1 MGPGPKRDISD
12 CCIRSKSSPKTG
24 KSALSPA
31 TSIRLAIIRLKIV
44 RIARE
49 GKSGCEELLRVRN
62 IAHFNGVLKYTI
74 AKIKKVWG
82 SMNTKSIIALALA
95 LAFPVLCSAGTPTA
109 PGSAAQKSPE
119 FAALKTIAQSAI
131 LNSPEVVS
139 KWHNYKAAAEEIG
152 VARGAFL
159 PRVDAT
165 AGVAKESL
173 KQPPL
178 NVKDDYNRNGYVLSL
193 NQMIFDGFATRN
205 EVRRLDKAKLVRYY
219 ELLDASENIAL
230 EASRAYLDVLRYR
243 FLNNLAEDN
252 YVQHKAT
259 YEQLIRRTQSGVG
272 RRVDLEQA
280 GSRLALAELNLTTEN
295 ANLHDVTAR
304 YMRLVNSQPP
314 SITFPPALVGQKH
327 PNTQAEALGILLKKN
342 PALLAAVENIEA
354 SQYDIDVRRAAY
366 SPKLD
371 FRARTDNTTNYQG
384 ITGDRVNNVAE
395 LVVTWNLFNGGSD
408 RAREKQYIERKN
420 ISLDLREKA
429 CRDTRQTLAIA
440 YNDVGRLRQQSGFV
454 NSQVSQLEKTR
465 DAYRDQYDVGQ
476 RTLLDLL
483 DTENELL
490 AARRSAVNVD
500 MDLILAYLRTHAG
513 MGTLLEFLGLEKLDT
528 ETPGQNEL
536 AQFDASQLCAPEEV
550 RVIATDREALDN
562 RAMAAI
568 EKGRPGVPGAVAPAA
583 PAGADGEVTQQV
595 MAWAAA
601 WTAKDY
607 SNYINFYAPTFTPDG
622 GLSREDWFQLRRSRI
637 AGRDAIKVDIQDMK
651 VRQDGNDRAFAE
663 FRQVYQS
670 NIYRDTTQ
678 KTLEMIKVN
687 GKWLINRESAV
698 PCAGGTAGGCK
709 GGAK

>member
-1 MGPGPKRDISD
+1 
-12 CCIRSKSSPKTG
+12 
-24 KSALSPA
+24 
-31 TSIRLAIIRLKIV
+31 
-44 RIARE
+44 
-49 GKSGCEELLRVRN
+49 
-62 IAHFNGVLKYTI
+62 
-74 AKIKKVWG
+74 
-82 SMNTKSIIALALA
+82 MNTKSIISLVLA
-95 LAFPVLCSAGTPTA
+95 LAFPVLGFAGTPKATGLGVEKA
-109 PGSAAQKSPE
+109 PE
-119 FAALKTIAQSAI
+119 FAALKTVVQSAI

-139 KWHNYKAAAEEIG
+139 KWHNYKAAGEEVG
-152 VARGAFL
+152 VAFGGYL
-159 PRVDAT
+159 PRIDAT
-165 AGVAKESL
+165 IGAGKESL

-178 NVKDDYNRNGYVLSL
+178 NQQDDYNRNGYVLSL

-219 ELLDASENIAL
+219 ELLDASENVAL

-252 YVQHKAT
+252 YVQHKTT
-259 YEQLIRRTQSGVG
+259 YEQLLRRTQSGVG

-280 GSRLALAELNLTTEN
+280 GSRLALAELNLTTES

-314 SITFPPALVGQKH
+314 DVAFPPALVGEKH
-327 PNTQAEALGILLKKN
+327 PDSQAEALQILFKKN

-384 ITGDRVNNVAE
+384 VTGDRVNNVAE

-420 ISLDLREKA
+420 ISLDMREKA
-429 CRDTRQTLAIA
+429 CRDTRQTLSIA
-440 YNDVGRLRQQSGFV
+440 YNDVDRLRQQAGFV
-454 NSQVSQLEKTR
+454 NSQVDLLEKTR

-513 MGTLLEFLGLEKLDT
+513 MGTLLEFMGLEKLDA
-528 ETPGQNEL
+528 ETPNQNDL
-536 AQFDASQLCAPEEV
+536 TQVDASQLCGAEAV
-550 RVIATDREALDN
+550 RQIATDRGQLDE
-562 RAMAAI
+562 RAMAALD
-568 EKGRPGVPGAVAPAA
+568 KGRPEVTSAPAPVA
-583 PAGADGEVTQQV
+583 TGANAEVAQQISS
-595 MAWAAA
+595 WAAA
-601 WTAKDY
+601 WMAKDY
-607 SNYINFYAPTFTPDG
+607 GNYINFYAKTFAPDG
-622 GLSREDWFQLRRSRI
+622 GMLLEDWFQLRRSRI
-637 AGRDAIKVDIQDMK
+637 VGREVITVTIEDLR
-651 VRQDGNDRAFAE
+651 VRQDGNDRAFAD

-670 NIYRDTTQ
+670 SVYNDTTQ
-678 KTLEMIKVN
+678 KTLEMIKVD
-687 GKWLINRESAV
+687 GKWLINRESSV
-698 PCAGGTAGGCK
+698 PCAGSTAGGCK
-709 GGAK
+709 GGKK